1 MTGHIITLRSIRI
14 FVFILIAVSCSKGVD
29 YQLDELEKQ
38 ISSDPN
44 SAYEELASISQHRLN
59 SKSRR
64 ARHALLMS
72 LAMDK
77 SYIDVAD
84 DSLIQ
89 IAVNYYVRKGTDR
102 ELMQAMYS
110 LSRVQ
115 INAGNSTAA
124 IVSLLQA
131 KQLAEKLSD
140 YHYLGLACRN
150 IADLYGSC
158 RDEDTELEY
167 FEESYQAFVRGGEE
181 NYAAYSLLGRA
192 RVHMAKGKTD
202 VADSLLKK
210 IEGYAR
216 NEQDNY
222 LLATVLRDRALNTI
236 IAKNPVAET
245 VVLYNR
251 LADSL
256 HSVAKLTADYGALAR
271 AYQMMGN
278 KDSVSYY
285 MSMAEQSA
293 HSLLDSAQLYNT
305 LSILLEQQGKYKNAN
320 ELIRKAVELHNR
332 IVFKGENHQISNA
345 ISNYKEQEATRQMLI
360 AQNRL
365 LLIILIGIILI
376 IVLLA
381 VIQIIYI
388 RKKQLQEKSRII
400 IEKEKKIEEDLVL
413 LEEMAEKLQVAK
425 EDQSQMGKAITELM
439 KDKIAI
445 VKRCADAY
453 ATVKNKASENH
464 RDPYHFL
471 DDNPTIRKT
480 QEMENFLQALE
491 DFRKDSTLFDDLEK
505 SVNTW
510 RDNIM
515 VKIRRVCSK
524 DIMNRP
530 RFSEEDFRTI
540 MLFYAGIP
548 DRTIAFLLD
557 VSCAAVR
564 TRKTRYKDRLLQ
576 PDIENGSYFVQELLL
591 F

>member
-110 LSRVQ
+110 LGRVQ

-181 NYAAYSLLGRA
+181 KYAAYSLLGEA
-192 RVHMAKGKTD
+192 RVYMAKGKTAF
-202 VADSLLKK
+202 ADSLLKS
-210 IEGYAR
+210 IEEYAR
-216 NEQDNY
+216 DSQDNY
-222 LLATVLRDRALNTI
+222 LLSTVLRDRALNTI
-236 IAKNPVAET
+236 ASKNPVAGAVIEFNT
-245 VVLYNR
+245 A
-251 LADSL
+251 ADSL
-256 HSVAKLTADYGALAR
+256 NSVAKLTADYGALAR
-271 AYQMMGN
+271 AYQMIGD
-278 KDSVSYY
+278 KDSLAYY
-285 MSMAEQSA
+285 MKMTEQSA
-293 HSLLDSAQLYNT
+293 HSLLDSAQMYNT
-305 LSILLEQQGKYKNAN
+305 LSVILERQGRYKEAN
-320 ELIRKAVELHNR
+320 ELIRKTTNLHNR
-332 IVFKGENHQISNA
+332 LVFKGENHQIANA
-345 ISNYKEQEATRQMLI
+345 ISYYKEQEASRQRLI
-360 AQNRL
+360 AKNRL
-365 LLIILIGIILI
+365 LLILLISFVF
-376 IVLLA
+376 IVFLLVA
-381 VIQIIYI
+381 VQLIYI
-388 RKKQLQEKSRII
+388 KKKQLQEKNRII

-413 LEEMAEKLQVAK
+413 LEEMTDKLQEAR
-425 EDQSQMGKAITELM
+425 DGQSQMGKAITELM

-453 ATVKNKASENH
+453 ATVKNKAPENH